1 MLIAFRAITSF
12 DKVVNNQPAKLNTTV
27 AFRKTLDL
35 LFVTA
40 LR

>member
-27 AFRKTLDL
+27 AFRKAFDL